1 MNEFKPDIV
10 FHAAALKHVPILER
24 DWSEGVKTNIF
35 GSVNVADAAL
45 AAGAEAMVMI
55 STDKAIEPVSMLGL
69 TKRFAEMYCQALDHD
84 LAAQADGAAADAAD
98 LGALRQRAGVERI
111 GGAEVQG
118 ADRGGRAGH
127 GHPSR
132 HGPLFHDHPR
142 GLRSRDHGGDA
153 MRWRRRGRMSRFM
166 CSTWASRSRS
176 SISPSA

>member
-84 LAAQADGAAADAAD
+84 LASQPDGKPRMR
-98 LGALRQRAGVERI
+98 LISVQVRQRAGVERI

-118 ADRGGRAGH
+118 PDRGRRAGD
-127 GHPSR
+127 GDASR
-132 HGPLFHDHPR
+132 HGPVFHDDPR
-142 GLRSRDHGGDA
+142 SLRSGAHGGDPRA
-153 MRWRRRGRMSRFM
+153 DAGACRTFRST
-166 CSTWASRSRS
+166 CSTWGSRSRS
-176 SISPSA
+176 SIWPSG